1 MFFPKA
7 CNSKNKNRSFD
18 VDDARIS
25 KDISCLQAFNLCWR
39 KTWRGLHET
48 LPQACN
54 GLWIC
59 QDQQYQQCLSKTQR
73 PRHKSGDRQGFH
85 PDISPIFRGYLW
97 VIIPNSS
104 LERSGEV
111 QNYDFL
117 SPLNPPAL
125 SFNNRRA
132 CCQCCCQMVWQA
144 ATSPRIKAC
153 ISRRCPNCAF
163 SKSPPEIRI
172 SISFSHRRP

>member
-1 MFFPKA
+1 M
-7 CNSKNKNRSFD
+7 
-18 VDDARIS
+18 DDARIS
-25 KDISCLQAFNLCWR
+25 RTYPAYKLLIYAGEKHGEAGMKPYPKPAVASWFVRISSINNVFP
-39 KTWRGLHET
+39 KHKGLTTNQGIGRDSSPIKST
-48 LPQACN
+48 LMGNPN
-54 GLWIC
+54 
-59 QDQQYQQCLSKTQR
+59 
-73 PRHKSGDRQGFH
+73 
-85 PDISPIFRGYLW
+85 ISPIFRGYLW
-97 VIIPNSS
+97 VKIPNSP
-104 LERSGEV
+104 LERSGQVE
-111 QNYDFL
+111 NYDFL

-163 SKSPPEIRI
+163 RKSPPEIRI